1 MDKEVC
7 FVKKKVIAIAN
18 DHTAFEFRK
27 PILQY
32 LEEQGYEV
40 LDLGTKDDKPVDYP
54 DFGIS
59 IAKAI
64 VDEKVELGIAICGTG
79 IGISIAA
86 NRFHGVRC
94 ALVYEEETTRLAR
107 QHNNANIIA
116 LGARII
122 SPYKAVELVKIFLD
136 TPASTEIRHQNR
148 IKKLD

>member
-1 MDKEVC
+1 MS
-7 FVKKKVIAIAN
+7 KKVIAIAN
-18 DHTAFEFRK
+18 DHTAAEFRK
-27 PILQY
+27 PIIEY
-32 LEEQGYEV
+32 LEQAGYEV
-40 LDLGTKDDKPVDYP
+40 LDLGTKSEKPVDYP
-54 DFGIS
+54 DFGTK

-64 VDEKVELGIAICGTG
+64 VAKKADLGIAICGTG

-107 QHNNANIIA
+107 QHNNANILA

-122 SPYKAVELVKIFLD
+122 SCYKAVELVKIFLD
-136 TPASTEIRHQNR
+136 TPVSSETRHQER

>member
-1 MDKEVC
+1 MN
-7 FVKKKVIAIAN
+7 KKVIAIAN
-18 DHTAFEFRK
+18 DHSASEFRK
-27 PILQY
+27 PIIEY
-32 LEEQGYEV
+32 LEQAGYEV
-40 LDLGTKDDKPVDYP
+40 LDLGTKDSKPVDYP
-54 DFGIS
+54 DFGVK

-64 VDEKVELGIAICGTG
+64 VAQKAELGIAICGTG

-107 QHNNANIIA
+107 QHNNANVIA

-122 SPYKAVELVKIFLD
+122 SSYKAVELVKIFLD
-136 TPASTEIRHQNR
+136 TPISSETRHQNR

>member
-1 MDKEVC
+1 MS
-7 FVKKKVIAIAN
+7 KKVIAIAN
-18 DHTAFEFRK
+18 DHTAAEFRK
-27 PILQY
+27 PIIDY
-32 LEEQGYEV
+32 LEQAGYEV
-40 LDLGTKDDKPVDYP
+40 LDLGTKSEKPVDYP
-54 DFGIS
+54 DFGTK

-64 VDEKVELGIAICGTG
+64 VAKKADLGIAICGTG

-107 QHNNANIIA
+107 QHNNANILA

-122 SPYKAVELVKIFLD
+122 SCYKAVELVKIFLD
-136 TPASTEIRHQNR
+136 TPVSSETRHQDR